1 MTNQLTYSEIC
12 DICAAKKITVTKLA
26 EKVEMTLHGL
36 KAGLQRQ
43 TLSSQVIYSVCKE
56 LGITPNQFFRW
67 ESNGDTFNT
76 TQVGV
81 MNNQSIGSNGIDI
94 LQQQLTV
101 KDEQIKQLSEQIK
114 QLLQLLNK

>member
-56 LGITPNQFFRW
+56 LCLTPNQFFRW

-81 MNNQSIGSNGIDI
+81 MNSQNIGSNGIEL
-94 LQQQLTV
+94 LQHQLVV
-101 KDEQIKQLSEQIK
+101 KDEQIKVLME
-114 QLLQLLNK
+114 LLKNK

>member
-26 EKVEMTLHGL
+26 EKVKMTLHGL

-56 LGITPNQFFRW
+56 LGLTPNQFFRW

-81 MNNQSIGSNGIDI
+81 MNSQNIGAAGIEI
-94 LQQQLTV
+94 LQQQLIT
-101 KDEQIKQLSEQIK
+101 KDDQIKELNDQIK
-114 QLLQLLNK
+114 QLLNLLNR

>member
-43 TLSSQVIYSVCKE
+43 TLSSQVIYLVCKE
-56 LGITPNQFFRW
+56 LGLTPNQFFRW

-81 MNNQSIGSNGIDI
+81 MNSQNIGSNGIEI
-94 LQQQLTV
+94 LQQQLAV
-101 KDEQIKQLSEQIK
+101 KDEQIDKLINLLSSK
-114 QLLQLLNK
+114 